1 MPPPDLTANA
11 RALRTRMTA
20 AERLLWRKLRQQSLG
35 CAFRRQAPLGPYI
48 VDFVCFERKLV
59 LEVDGGQHL
68 ESVGDKIRDHWLEAE
83 GFRVLRFWNH
93 EVLNDVEA
101 VLAAISAAVQRLR
114 CPASP

>member
-1 MPPPDLTANA
+1 
-11 RALRTRMTA
+11 MTA

-35 CAFRRQAPLGPYI
+35 CALRRQAPLGPYI

-59 LEVDGGQHL
+59 LEVDGGQPL
-68 ESVGDKIRDHWLEAE
+68 ESVGDKFRDPWLEAE
-83 GFRVLRFWNH
+83 GFRVLRFWNP